1 MWLCGYVCLYVYAQ
15 ARVLR
20 RASCSVALLWLG
32 LLLLGGLLRQSDLLY
47 QKDAAEV
54 LSARIPASCV
64 FAQTAQKVRSG
75 RRRMTGMVLG
85 WVKLG

>member
-1 MWLCGYVCLYVYAQ
+1 MYVCMYVYMYVCVQ

-20 RASCSVALLWLG
+20 RASCCVGLLWLG

-47 QKDAAEV
+47 QKDAADV

-64 FAQTAQKVRSG
+64 FAQTAKQVRSG
-75 RRRMTGMVLG
+75 QVVAG
-85 WVKLG
+85 